1 MPRDH
6 RNRSIC
12 GISCSP
18 TSATAPMICNCARS
32 LRPWALSLRVRSSI
46 SVASRG
52 SFSDRTGACSLAGS
66 IGNIRTK
73 AVPITLGLVIAGRHA
88 PSMEHTEQ
96 ARGTALY
103 YQRRPLV
110 KNNLPILMFGVFRR
124 LGPIKRR
131 YTLNRV
137 DS

>member
-1 MPRDH
+1 
-6 RNRSIC
+6 
-12 GISCSP
+12 
-18 TSATAPMICNCARS
+18 
-32 LRPWALSLRVRSSI
+32 
-46 SVASRG
+46 
-52 SFSDRTGACSLAGS
+52 
-66 IGNIRTK
+66 
-73 AVPITLGLVIAGRHA
+73 
-88 PSMEHTEQ
+88 MEHSEQ

-124 LGPIKRR
+124 LGQTKRR